1 MKKLIYILVC
11 FTFSCNPSLEKP
23 EKPDHL
29 IPEDKMAD
37 IMYDVFLL
45 NSAKGVKKEMLEF
58 NGVDP
63 ENYVFEKYDIDST
76 TFANN
81 NNYYAY
87 YTKTYES
94 ILKRIREKIDLEK
107 KKYEAQEKIEEAERK
122 RKNDSLREVR
132 KKRKD
137 SILKLKIKPPT
148 RSRKK

>member
-45 NSAKGVKKEMLEF
+45 NSAKGVKKEMLEY